1 MVRNCMPWALCR
13 PRDASAVGAPP
24 QPTEDQHMVL
34 EVTNVTDNPDSEHYV
49 DIEHDGDI
57 LVSVDAHNGDPPTVS
72 IFQPGEP
79 EDALLSVQFDED
91 GEINSWRD

>member
-1 MVRNCMPWALCR
+1 MRVRSAHRRSR
-13 PRDASAVGAPP
+13 PRTNTWYLKS
-24 QPTEDQHMVL
+24 
-34 EVTNVTDNPDSEHYV
+34 TNVTDNPDSEHYV

-91 GEINSWRD
+91 GEINSWRE